1 MFVGQLKWDYIIQ
14 DVMLGVDRDRQDRFF
29 GTKGADWKQKQ
40 QKSCNANN
48 KVLYNMH
55 YRFRKKKPTT
65 NTLNIF
71 VRQHF
76 IDHMHKSFSFNLVC
90 IETWMSNT
98 KCVLHPHKV
107 NGLLK
112 ANDRLPSNIIFI
124 QQMIYENYL

>member
-55 YRFRKKKPTT
+55 YRFRKKK
-65 NTLNIF
+65 NNNKYAK
-71 VRQHF
+71 HF
-76 IDHMHKSFSFNLVC
+76 CTSAFYRPYAQ
-90 IETWMSNT
+90 
-98 KCVLHPHKV
+98 VLQ
-107 NGLLK
+107 
-112 ANDRLPSNIIFI
+112 F
-124 QQMIYENYL
+124 